1 MGAASRCF
9 RRNAGQLVR
18 AAILGRER
26 VAIQS
31 RRAARDAPLLL
42 IPGITGGG
50 VPWPVVGH
58 RPFDREHAAIVVGDY
73 QIEWLGGI
81 GLEVIIPELLG
92 HDALS
97 RARGQSAAA
106 LRSSDFASPSKSA
119 LTEDGRLRVSGRG
132 TY

>member
-1 MGAASRCF
+1 MARTCPTGGRDGGRLRSWVRPHDAS

-81 GLEVIIPELLG
+81 GLEHEFII
-92 HDALS
+92 
-97 RARGQSAAA
+97 
-106 LRSSDFASPSKSA
+106 
-119 LTEDGRLRVSGRG
+119 
-132 TY
+132 